1 MAAPLTAS
9 LTSVTDLPIQKN
21 LNPFKKR
28 EQTACAENGTL
39 RRTFSQ
45 GLADMK
51 LTAAA
56 LFFSLTC
63 ALTQAAHAETM
74 DSAHVSIIGGV
85 QVHTVTLD
93 DENLKMAL
101 WHEEASGPR
110 RQVTKESQVVLFVHG
125 ATISGKL
132 SAGYPIDGYS
142 WARDVANTGR
152 DAWVVD
158 LPGYGRSEDYPQMH
172 SSDPQTRSD
181 PVGNAKSL
189 VPVLD
194 TAVDYILKLSGAQK
208 LTIIATSRGAI
219 PVGYYVNAHPEKLN
233 KVVFNSPI
241 VRRDNINPD
250 VIKNLFGSADRP
262 TKNFYEIPMDKRL
275 AMISEDRPAGTDVQL
290 EDSFVKNWPQ
300 DSLSERGTQ
309 QGTIKVPGGFAQDI
323 YDAWHGVYWDPAK
336 INVPVL
342 ITRGDY
348 DHVLTT
354 GDDADWLY
362 SHLTNV
368 PSKRYVLIDKG
379 THAMLF
385 EKKRFE
391 LYREVQVFLDGAYT
405 PLALT
410 CSFCGG
416 RN

>member
-1 MAAPLTAS
+1 MRL
-9 LTSVTDLPIQKN
+9 I
-21 LNPFKKR
+21 
-28 EQTACAENGTL
+28 GI
-39 RRTFSQ
+39 
-45 GLADMK
+45 
-51 LTAAA
+51 A
-56 LFFSLTC
+56 LFFSFACVLGQS
-63 ALTQAAHAETM
+63 AQAETKG
-74 DSAHVSIIGGV
+74 SSYVSSVDGME
-85 QVHTVTLD
+85 VHAVKWNDASLRV
-93 DENLKMAL
+93 AL

-110 RQVTKESQVVLFVHG
+110 RQIPKESQVVLFVHG

-142 WARDVANTGR
+142 WAKDVANTGR

-158 LPGYGRSEDYPQMH
+158 LPGYGHSDDYPEM
-172 SSDPQTRSD
+172 SKADAETTTD

-194 TAVDYILKLSGAQK
+194 ATVDYILKISGAQK

-219 PVGYYVNAHPEKLN
+219 PVGYYINTHPEKLD

-241 VRRDNINPD
+241 VRRNNTNPD
-250 VIKNLFGSADRP
+250 VIKSLFGSADRP

-275 AMISEDRPAGTDVQL
+275 AMLSDDRPAGTEVQL
-290 EDSFVKNWPQ
+290 EEGFVKRWPR
-300 DSLSERGTQ
+300 DSLTERGTK

-354 GDDADWLY
+354 RDDSDWLY
-362 SHLTNV
+362 RNLTNA
-368 PSKRYVLIDKG
+368 PSKRFVLIDKG

-391 LYREVQVFLDGAYT
+391 LYREVQVFLDGAYI
-405 PLALT
+405 PPALA

>member
-1 MAAPLTAS
+1 
-9 LTSVTDLPIQKN
+9 
-21 LNPFKKR
+21 
-28 EQTACAENGTL
+28 
-39 RRTFSQ
+39 
-45 GLADMK
+45 MK
-51 LTAAA
+51 LTATA
-56 LFFSLTC
+56 LLFSFTC
-63 ALTQAAHAETM
+63 ALSQAAQVDTTK
-74 DSAHVSIIGGV
+74 DSYVSNIDGME
-85 QVHTVTLD
+85 VHTVKWNDAPL
-93 DENLKMAL
+93 NIAL

-110 RQVTKESQVVLFVHG
+110 RQVLKESQVVLFIHG

-142 WARDVANTGR
+142 WAKDVANTGR
-152 DAWVVD
+152 DAWVID
-158 LPGYGRSEDYPQMH
+158 LPGYGHSDDYPEMGNA
-172 SSDPQTRSD
+172 DAETTTD

-189 VPVLD
+189 VPVLNV
-194 TAVDYILKLSGAQK
+194 AVDYILKRSGAQK

-219 PVGYYVNAHPEKLN
+219 PVGYFVNAHPEKID

-241 VRRDNINPD
+241 VRRDSTNPD
-250 VIKNLFGSADRP
+250 VIKGLFGSADRP

-275 AMISEDRPAGTDVQL
+275 LMISDDRPAGTDIQL
-290 EDSFVKNWPQ
+290 EDGFIKNWPQ
-300 DSLSERGTQ
+300 DSLSERGTA

-354 GDDADWLY
+354 RNDTDWLY
-362 SHLTNV
+362 SNLTNAS
-368 PSKRYVLIDKG
+368 SKRFVLIDKG

-385 EKKRFE
+385 ERKRFE

-405 PLALT
+405 PLVLT

>member
-1 MAAPLTAS
+1 
-9 LTSVTDLPIQKN
+9 
-21 LNPFKKR
+21 
-28 EQTACAENGTL
+28 
-39 RRTFSQ
+39 
-45 GLADMK
+45 MK

-56 LFFSLTC
+56 LLCSFTC
-63 ALTQAAHAETM
+63 ALTQVAQAETAN
-74 DSAHVSIIGGV
+74 SSYVSNIGGV
-85 QVHTVTLD
+85 KVHTVKWNNTPLR
-93 DENLKMAL
+93 MAL
-101 WHEEASGPR
+101 WHEEAIGPK
-110 RQVTKESQVVLFVHG
+110 RQALKESQVVLFVHG
-125 ATISGKL
+125 ATISGNL

-142 WARDVANTGR
+142 WAKDVASTGR
-152 DAWVVD
+152 DAWVID
-158 LPGYGRSEDYPQMH
+158 LPGYGRSDDYPEMR
-172 SSDPQTRSD
+172 QTDAGNNTD

-194 TAVDYILKLSGAQK
+194 AAVDYILKLSGAQK

-219 PVGYYVNAHPEKLN
+219 PVGYYVNVHPEKLN

-241 VRRDNINPD
+241 VRRDSINPE
-250 VIKNLFGSADRP
+250 VIKSLFGSADRP

-275 AMISEDRPAGTDVQL
+275 AMISDDRPTGTDIQL
-290 EDSFVKNWPQ
+290 EDGFIKNWPK
-300 DSLSERGTQ
+300 DSLSERGTN

-323 YDAWHGVYWDPAK
+323 YDAWHGVYWDPEK

-342 ITRGDY
+342 IIRGDY

-354 GDDADWLY
+354 RDDTDWLY

-368 PSKRYVLIDKG
+368 PSKRSVLIDKG

-391 LYREVQVFLDGAYT
+391 LYREVQVFLDGAYN